1 MARPSRYKLTLR
13 AAIQK
18 VRPRAM
24 SSVFLNPLIWL
35 VDTVLGLYTFVIIA
49 AVVSSWLI
57 AFGVLNT
64 ANQLVRQIV
73 RVLNALTDP
82 LFRRVRKI
90 IPPIGGLDLSP
101 IVVLI
106 GVQFL
111 NYVLDNLLYY
121 LIYRV

>member
-1 MARPSRYKLTLR
+1 
-13 AAIQK
+13 
-18 VRPRAM
+18 M
-24 SSVFLNPLIWL
+24 SFVFLNPLIWL

-64 ANQLVRQIV
+64 ANHLVRQIV
-73 RVLNALTDP
+73 HVLNALTDP

>member
-1 MARPSRYKLTLR
+1 
-13 AAIQK
+13 
-18 VRPRAM
+18 M
-24 SSVFLNPLIWL
+24 SFVFLNPLIWL

-64 ANQLVRQIV
+64 SNQFVRQIV
-73 RVLNALTDP
+73 QVLYALTEP
-82 LFRRVRKI
+82 LFRQVRRV

>member
-1 MARPSRYKLTLR
+1 
-13 AAIQK
+13 
-18 VRPRAM
+18 M
-24 SSVFLNPLIWL
+24 SFVFLNPLIWL

-73 RVLNALTDP
+73 HVLNALTDP

-111 NYVLDNLLYY
+111 NYILDNLLYY

>member
-1 MARPSRYKLTLR
+1 
-13 AAIQK
+13 
-18 VRPRAM
+18 
-24 SSVFLNPLIWL
+24 
-35 VDTVLGLYTFVIIA
+35 
-49 AVVSSWLI
+49 
-57 AFGVLNT
+57 
-64 ANQLVRQIV
+64 VRQIV
-73 RVLNALTDP
+73 HVLNVLTDP

-106 GVQFL
+106 GVQFV

>member
-1 MARPSRYKLTLR
+1 VEPLQ
-13 AAIQK
+13 AALSDATQK
-18 VRPRAM
+18 VPPRAM
-24 SSVFLNPLIWL
+24 SFVFLNPLIWL
-35 VDTVLGLYTFVIIA
+35 IDTVLGLYTFVIIA

-64 ANQLVRQIV
+64 ANHFVRQIV
-73 RVLNALTDP
+73 QVLYALTEP
-82 LFRRVRKI
+82 LFRLVRKV

-101 IVVLI
+101 IVVLLA
-106 GVQFL
+106 VQFL

>member
-1 MARPSRYKLTLR
+1 
-13 AAIQK
+13 
-18 VRPRAM
+18 M
-24 SSVFLNPLIWL
+24 SFVFLNPLIWL
-35 VDTVLGLYTFVIIA
+35 VDTTLGLYTFVIIA
-49 AVVSSWLI
+49 AVVASWLI

-64 ANQLVRQIV
+64 SNQFVRQIV
-73 RVLNALTDP
+73 HVLYALTEP
-82 LFRRVRKI
+82 LFRQVRKI